1 MYFAGS
7 RLYSHTLT
15 GSNTRNVLSPP
26 CVRPSDQQRPSH
38 ASHTLHLQVR
48 NVAYRIALYAIGPAP
63 RLDAPT
69 RSHPT
74 LSLALGRPA
83 S

>member
-26 CVRPSDQQRPSH
+26 SARRTSNVLLTH
-38 ASHTLHLQVR
+38 HTR
-48 NVAYRIALYAIGPAP
+48 FTFRSETSRIALYCTLSAP
-63 RLDAPT
+63 RPGST
-69 RSHPT
+69 R
-74 LSLALGRPA
+74 RPA
-83 S
+83 LIPPFLSP